1 MEDFIIP
8 INLAIKGFYNH
19 LFANQRTILSS
30 KFGMVSLISWR
41 ASKIQIS

>member
-19 LFANQRTILSS
+19 LFANQRGCNLNCVKACS
-30 KFGMVSLISWR
+30 
-41 ASKIQIS
+41 